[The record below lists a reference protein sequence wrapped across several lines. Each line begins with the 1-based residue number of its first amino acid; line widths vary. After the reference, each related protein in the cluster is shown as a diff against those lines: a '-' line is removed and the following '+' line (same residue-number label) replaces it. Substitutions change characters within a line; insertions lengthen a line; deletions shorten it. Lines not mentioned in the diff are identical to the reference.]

1 MILAIIDCSMAPILW
16 RLSEYKITLPKSA
29 NPLLKYADRLFERHS
44 FIENLSEEEEE
55 LGNI

>member
-1 MILAIIDCSMAPILW
+1 MAPILW